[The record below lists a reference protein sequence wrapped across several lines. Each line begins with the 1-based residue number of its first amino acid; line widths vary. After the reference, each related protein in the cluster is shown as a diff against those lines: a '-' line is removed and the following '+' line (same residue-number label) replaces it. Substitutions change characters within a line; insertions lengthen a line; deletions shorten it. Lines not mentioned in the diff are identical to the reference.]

1 MDEQNVQIGTLQPVL
16 LARIE
21 GNIGIIT
28 LNDPHRAHCL
38 SAELSR
44 LFLSALA
51 GFEENKLRVV
61 VVRAYP
67 GAKVFS
73 AGHDLKEI
81 HADGSEPLAYNDLF
95 EQLLRA
101 VIKYPVPL
109 IGMIEGSVWGGAC
122 DLAATFDI
130 LVGTPSSS
138 FAITP
143 AKLGIAYNVAGLN
156 HFMGVMPAHVFREML
171 FTANP
176 ITADEAYRLGFLN
189 RLVDPGK
196 LEETAMNIARTI
208 ASRAPLDV
216 KLLRLELRKL
226 ASGTSLTPDDFE
238 EIQGMRKT
246 VYKSDDFREGVKA
259 FFEKRTPEFK
269 GE

>member
-1 MDEQNVQIGTLQPVL
+1 
-16 LARIE
+16 
-21 GNIGIIT
+21 
-28 LNDPHRAHCL
+28 
-38 SAELSR
+38 
-44 LFLSALA
+44 
-51 GFEENKLRVV
+51 
-61 VVRAYP
+61 
-67 GAKVFS
+67 
-73 AGHDLKEI
+73 
-81 HADGSEPLAYNDLF
+81 
-95 EQLLRA
+95 
-101 VIKYPVPL
+101 
-109 IGMIEGSVWGGAC
+109 MIEGSVWGGAC

-246 VYKSDDFREGVKA
+246 VYKSADFREGVKA

>member
-28 LNDPHRAHCL
+28 LNDPHRANCL

-81 HADGSEPLAYNDLF
+81 HADGSEPLAYNDLL

-101 VIKYPVPL
+101 VI
-109 IGMIEGSVWGGAC
+109 
-122 DLAATFDI
+122 
-130 LVGTPSSS
+130 
-138 FAITP
+138 
-143 AKLGIAYNVAGLN
+143 
-156 HFMGVMPAHVFREML
+156 
-171 FTANP
+171 
-176 ITADEAYRLGFLN
+176 
-189 RLVDPGK
+189 
-196 LEETAMNIARTI
+196 NI
-208 ASRAPLDV
+208 PF
-216 KLLRLELRKL
+216 
-226 ASGTSLTPDDFE
+226 P
-238 EIQGMRKT
+238 
-246 VYKSDDFREGVKA
+246 
-259 FFEKRTPEFK
+259 
-269 GE
+269 